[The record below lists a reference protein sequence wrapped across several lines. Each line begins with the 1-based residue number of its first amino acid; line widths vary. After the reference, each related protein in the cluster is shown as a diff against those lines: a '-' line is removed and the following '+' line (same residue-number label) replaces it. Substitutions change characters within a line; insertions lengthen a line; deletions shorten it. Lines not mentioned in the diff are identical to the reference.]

1 MDGVLFDTQQIN
13 ENINKVMELVNKGND
28 CDNCNKLL
36 KIGNIIKTTW
46 LVDVHR
52 LCNLLNVPDGDVTYR
67 LTEAIKIVENK
78 NE

>member
-1 MDGVLFDTQQIN
+1 MDSVLFDMQQIN
-13 ENINKVMELVNKGND
+13 ENINKVMELVNKSND

-36 KIGNIIKTTW
+36 KIGDIIKTTW

-52 LCNLLNVPDGDVTYR
+52 LCNLLNVPDGDVAYR